1 MQPTARSSILILP
14 HSDLRHEACSGTSDG
29 RKEILSRF
37 HSMIVSAIICQW
49 CPRNKEMTE
58 NNSVFKYLM
67 SYWQRIPA
75 CAKSTHQ
82 EIRNYMRVSLPL
94 KKSKWIFQR
103 QSDIWWV
110 IQDQDLR
117 LRRFV
122 QHQTKGKGKRRHN
135 TDGSHFGPRKNK
147 PKGIMAGRNDRPLQN
162 QSIRHSRRDRRQ
174 VVMPTRPYSR
184 IPKLYS
190 NGYIRWYFEGWRT
203 WRVIMEGSVWRCN
216 DDGRRFHSLIR
227 SL

>member
-1 MQPTARSSILILP
+1 MRLAVVHRT
-14 HSDLRHEACSGTSDG
+14 GG
-29 RKEILSRF
+29 RKYYRDFIAWSCLRLF
-37 HSMIVSAIICQW
+37 VSDVQRTKKRLKITQYSSTSWAIDSAFLHAQSQ
-49 CPRNKEMTE
+49 P
-58 NNSVFKYLM
+58 
-67 SYWQRIPA
+67 
-75 CAKSTHQ
+75 HQ
-82 EIRNYMRVSLPL
+82 EIRNYMRLSLPL

-103 QSDIWWV
+103 QSNIWWV